1 MNTQEIINALRLQG
15 HKVSARKRTDGGWII
30 TKIDRTK
37 YKGAEG
43 NMRARDLLGISYS
56 KKRLEQARYNV
67 SQYIRGKKKQRT
79 LDERIKAELRKV
91 QRVWRK
97 NKVQGRITALNVK
110 RHIKEFGKEEAL
122 EYLKR
127 QTRYGQ
133 GYAYDKN
140 VEHLAQYID
149 DVAESIR
156 IYSQDEETAQQ
167 MEITAQMVRAKSS
180 AFKDKWINIIYDL
193 LYEVRNSGF
202 DVAKAKEVIRQ
213 IIALVG

>member
-1 MNTQEIINALRLQG
+1 MNTLEIIKALRLQG
-15 HKVSARKRTDGGWII
+15 HRVSARKRTDGGWII

-91 QRVWRK
+91 QRIWRK
-97 NKVQGRITALNVK
+97 NKIKGRITALNVK

-122 EYLKR
+122 KYLQR

-140 VEHLAQYID
+140 VEYLAQYIEDIAMSVED
-149 DVAESIR
+149 DVKNDAITLAMYIR
-156 IYSQDEETAQQ
+156 GMSN
-167 MEITAQMVRAKSS
+167 
-180 AFKDKWINIIYDL
+180 AFKEKWINMIYSL
-193 LYEVRNSGF
+193 FYEVRNASF
-202 DVAKAKEVIRQ
+202 DSAVTREAIRRAYELIQ
-213 IIALVG
+213 G

>member
-1 MNTQEIINALRLQG
+1 MNTLEIIKALRLQG
-15 HKVSARKRTDGGWII
+15 HRVSARKRTDGGWII

-79 LDERIKAELRKV
+79 LEDRIKAELRKV
-91 QRVWRK
+91 QRIWRK
-97 NKVQGRITALNVK
+97 NKIKGRITALNVK

-122 EYLKR
+122 KYLQR

-140 VEHLAQYID
+140 VEYLAQYIEDIAMSVED
-149 DVAESIR
+149 DVKNDAITLAMYIR
-156 IYSQDEETAQQ
+156 GMSNT
-167 MEITAQMVRAKSS
+167 
-180 AFKDKWINIIYDL
+180 FKEKWINMIYSL
-193 LYEVRNSGF
+193 FYEVRNASF
-202 DVAKAKEVIRQ
+202 DSAVTREAIRRTYELIQ
-213 IIALVG
+213 G

>member
-1 MNTQEIINALRLQG
+1 MNTLELIKALRLQG

-91 QRVWRK
+91 QRIWRK
-97 NKVQGRITALNVK
+97 NKIKGRITALNVK

-122 EYLKR
+122 KYLQR

-140 VEHLAQYID
+140 VEYLAQYIEDIAMSVED
-149 DVAESIR
+149 DVKNDAITLAMYIR
-156 IYSQDEETAQQ
+156 GMTN
-167 MEITAQMVRAKSS
+167 
-180 AFKDKWINIIYDL
+180 AFKEKWINMIYSL
-193 LYEVRNSGF
+193 FYEVRNASF
-202 DVAKAKEVIRQ
+202 DSAVTREAIRRAYELIQ
-213 IIALVG
+213 G

>member
-1 MNTQEIINALRLQG
+1 MNTLEIIKALRLQG

-79 LDERIKAELRKV
+79 LEDRIKAELRKV
-91 QRVWRK
+91 QRIWRK
-97 NKVQGRITALNVK
+97 NKIKGKITALNVK

-122 EYLKR
+122 KYLQR

-140 VEHLAQYID
+140 VEYLAQYIEDIAMSVED
-149 DVAESIR
+149 DVKNDAITLAMYIR
-156 IYSQDEETAQQ
+156 GMSN
-167 MEITAQMVRAKSS
+167 
-180 AFKDKWINIIYDL
+180 AFKEKWINMIYSL
-193 LYEVRNSGF
+193 FYEVRNASF
-202 DVAKAKEVIRQ
+202 DSAVTREAIRRTYELIQ
-213 IIALVG
+213 G

>member
-1 MNTQEIINALRLQG
+1 MNTLEIIKALRLQG

-79 LDERIKAELRKV
+79 LEDHIKAELRKV
-91 QRVWRK
+91 QRIWRK
-97 NKVQGRITALNVK
+97 NKIKGRITALNVK

-122 EYLKR
+122 KYLQR

-140 VEHLAQYID
+140 VEYLAQYIEDIAMSVED
-149 DVAESIR
+149 DVKNDAITLAMYIR
-156 IYSQDEETAQQ
+156 GMSN
-167 MEITAQMVRAKSS
+167 
-180 AFKDKWINIIYDL
+180 AFKEKWINMIYSL
-193 LYEVRNSGF
+193 FYEVRNASF
-202 DVAKAKEVIRQ
+202 DSAVTREAIRRAYELIQ
-213 IIALVG
+213 G

>member
-1 MNTQEIINALRLQG
+1 MNTLEIIKALRLQG

-79 LDERIKAELRKV
+79 LEDRIKAELRKV
-91 QRVWRK
+91 QRIWRK
-97 NKVQGRITALNVK
+97 NKIKGRITALNVK

-122 EYLKR
+122 RYLQR

-140 VEHLAQYID
+140 VEYLAQYIEDVAMSVED
-149 DVAESIR
+149 DVKNDTITLAMYIR
-156 IYSQDEETAQQ
+156 GMTN
-167 MEITAQMVRAKSS
+167 
-180 AFKDKWINIIYDL
+180 AFKEKWINMIYSL
-193 LYEVRNSGF
+193 FYEVRNASF
-202 DVAKAKEVIRQ
+202 DSAVTREAIRRTYELIQ
-213 IIALVG
+213 G

>member
-1 MNTQEIINALRLQG
+1 MNTLEIIKALRLQG

-91 QRVWRK
+91 QRIWRK
-97 NKVQGRITALNVK
+97 NKIKGRITALNVK

-122 EYLKR
+122 KYLQR

-140 VEHLAQYID
+140 VEYLAQYIEDIAMSVED
-149 DVAESIR
+149 DVKNDAITLAMYIR
-156 IYSQDEETAQQ
+156 GMSN
-167 MEITAQMVRAKSS
+167 
-180 AFKDKWINIIYDL
+180 AFKEKWINMIYSL
-193 LYEVRNSGF
+193 FYEVRNASF
-202 DVAKAKEVIRQ
+202 DSAVTREAIRRAYELIQ
-213 IIALVG
+213 G